1 MTMDARFLAVD
12 LGASSGRVMDCGW
25 NGNRFKLHELHRFP
39 NAGVRVGTDIHWDSL
54 RIWTEIQAGLLKSRD
69 HDSTVPSGIA
79 IDAWG
84 VDYCLLDRRDRLIG
98 NPYHYRDGRTNGVSQ
113 SLSPAVDDLEL
124 FRSSGVQ
131 TMQINTSFQLASMIL
146 NRDQQ
151 LHFAKTL
158 LMIPDFFQFLLSGEK
173 RAEYTE
179 ATTTQ
184 LYDLRTRCWSRDTLT
199 KLQIPAHLFPP
210 VVMPGTSVGNLRQS
224 VLSDCGLTSGFPC
237 IAVASHDTASAFA
250 AIPDLAETSAFLSSG
265 TWSLIG
271 VKVDQPNLSDE
282 SFEGGFT
289 NEGTADGGV
298 VLLKNLTG
306 LWILQEC
313 VRIWEVGG
321 RRLKWTEVVE
331 ATSAAP
337 PFRSFVD
344 PSDSALQS
352 PQDMCA
358 AIGRYCKMSQQK
370 APESHGAIA
379 RCILESL
386 SFTYR
391 KALEDLERITG
402 RTLTTIRIVGGGSL
416 NAVFSQ
422 MTADACER
430 EVIAGPDEAAA
441 LGNALVQAVATGHLR
456 DIADGQEA
464 LKRSV
469 QFRSY
474 FPQNR
479 SAWREAYEDY
489 KSVVARGRRL
499 DLMSTEY

>member
-1 MTMDARFLAVD
+1 
-12 LGASSGRVMDCGW
+12 MDCGW
-25 NGNRFKLHELHRFP
+25 NGSRFELHELHRFP
-39 NAGVRVGTDIHWDSL
+39 NAGVHVGTDTHWDAL
-54 RIWTEIQAGLLKSRD
+54 RIWSEIQVGLLKSRD
-69 HDSTVPSGIA
+69 RDSTVPSGIA

-98 NPYHYRDGRTNGVSQ
+98 NPYHYRDARTGGVPQ
-113 SLSPAVDDLEL
+113 SLSSVIDDHEL
-124 FRSSGVQ
+124 FRSTGVQ

-146 NRDQQ
+146 NGDRQ
-151 LHFAKTL
+151 LHYAETL
-158 LMIPDFFQFLLSGEK
+158 LMIPDFFQFLLTGEK

-184 LYDLRTRCWSRDTLT
+184 LYDQRRRCWSRDILT
-199 KLQIPAHLFPP
+199 RLQIPAHLFPA
-210 VVMPGTSVGNLRQS
+210 VVMPGTPLGNLRQS
-224 VLSDCGLTSGFPC
+224 VLSDCGFTNEFPC
-237 IAVASHDTASAFA
+237 ITAASHDTASAIA
-250 AIPDLAETSAFLSSG
+250 AIPDLGETSVFLSSG

-271 VKVDQPNLSDE
+271 VTVDQPNLSDE

-313 VRIWEVGG
+313 VRIWETGG
-321 RRLKWTEVVE
+321 KKFKWAEVLE

-344 PSDSALQS
+344 PSDSVLQS

-358 AIGRYCKMSQQK
+358 AIGRYCEMSQQK
-370 APESHGAIA
+370 APESPGAIA
-379 RCILESL
+379 RCVLESL

-391 KALEDLERITG
+391 KVVEDLEQITG
-402 RTLTTIRIVGGGSL
+402 RTFISIRIVGGGSL
-416 NAVFSQ
+416 NEVLCQ

-430 EVIAGPDEAAA
+430 EVIAGPHEAAA

-456 DIADGQEA
+456 DIADGQGA
-464 LKRSV
+464 LRQSV

-474 FPQNR
+474 IPENR
-479 SAWREAYEDY
+479 SAWRDAYEAF
-489 KSVVARGRRL
+489 KSVVARGNSLNRL
-499 DLMSTEY
+499 SAEA

>member
-1 MTMDARFLAVD
+1 MMMDARFLAVD
-12 LGASSGRVMDCGW
+12 LGASSGRLMDCRW
-25 NGNRFKLHELHRFP
+25 NGSRFKLHELHRFP
-39 NAGVRVGTDIHWDSL
+39 NAGVHVGRDTHWDSL
-54 RIWTEIQAGLLKSRD
+54 MLWTEIKAGLLKSRD
-69 HDSTVPSGIA
+69 HDNTVPSGIA

-98 NPYHYRDGRTNGVSQ
+98 NPYHYRDGRTNNVPQ
-113 SLSPAVDDLEL
+113 SLSPIVDDLEL
-124 FRSSGVQ
+124 FRSTGVQ

-184 LYDLRTRCWSRDTLT
+184 LYDQRKRCWSRDILT
-199 KLQIPAHLFPP
+199 KLRIPAHIFPA
-210 VVMPGTSVGNLRQS
+210 VVMPGKLLASLRQS
-224 VLSDCGLTSGFPC
+224 LVSDCGFTNGFPC
-237 IAVASHDTASAFA
+237 IAVASHDTASAIA
-250 AIPDLAETSAFLSSG
+250 AIPDLGESSVFLSSG

-271 VKVDQPNLSDE
+271 VTVEQPNLSDD

-321 RRLKWTEVVE
+321 RKFKWTEVVE
-331 ATSAAP
+331 AASAAP
-337 PFRSFVD
+337 PFCSFVD

-358 AIGRYCKMSQQK
+358 AIGRYCEMSQQK
-370 APESHGAIA
+370 VPESPGAIT

-391 KALEDLERITG
+391 KVLDDLERITG
-402 RTLTTIRIVGGGSL
+402 RTLISIRIVGGGSL
-416 NAVFSQ
+416 NDVLCQ

-464 LKRSV
+464 LKQSV

-474 FPQNR
+474 FPKNR
-479 SAWREAYEDY
+479 SAWREAYENY
-489 KSVVARGRRL
+489 KSVVARAWRP
-499 DLMSTEY
+499 DLMSTEH

>member
-1 MTMDARFLAVD
+1 MMMDARFLAVD

-25 NGNRFKLHELHRFP
+25 NGSRFKLHELHRFP
-39 NAGVRVGTDIHWDSL
+39 NAGVHIGEDIHWDCL

-69 HDSTVPSGIA
+69 RDSTVPSGIA

-84 VDYCLLDRRDRLIG
+84 VDYCLLDRCDRLIG
-98 NPYHYRDGRTNGVSQ
+98 NPYHYRDGRTNGVRKT
-113 SLSPAVDDLEL
+113 LSPVVNDFEL
-124 FRSSGVQ
+124 FRSTGVQ
-131 TMQINTSFQLASMIL
+131 TMQINTSFQLASMVL

-173 RAEYTE
+173 LAEYTE

-184 LYDLRTRCWSRDTLT
+184 LYDLRARCWSHDTLS
-199 KLQIPAHLFPP
+199 KLQIPARLFPP
-210 VVMPGTSVGNLRQS
+210 IVMPGTSVGILRQK

-237 IAVASHDTASAFA
+237 IAVASHDTASAIA
-250 AIPDLAETSAFLSSG
+250 AIPELSETSAFLSSG

-271 VKVDQPNLSDE
+271 VKIDQPSLSKE

-321 RRLKWTEVVE
+321 RRFKWTEVVE
-331 ATSAAP
+331 AASAAP
-337 PFRSFVD
+337 PFCSFVD
-344 PSDSALQS
+344 PSDPALQS

-358 AIGRYCKMSQQK
+358 AIGRYCTMSRQK
-370 APESHGAIA
+370 APESYGAIA

-402 RTLTTIRIVGGGSL
+402 RRLTTIRIVGGGSL
-416 NAVFSQ
+416 NGVLSQ

-430 EVIAGPDEAAA
+430 EVVAGPDEAAA

-474 FPQNR
+474 IPQNR
-479 SAWREAYEDY
+479 SVWREAYEVF
-489 KSVVARGRRL
+489 KSVIARGQGK
-499 DLMSTEY
+499 DLTSIER